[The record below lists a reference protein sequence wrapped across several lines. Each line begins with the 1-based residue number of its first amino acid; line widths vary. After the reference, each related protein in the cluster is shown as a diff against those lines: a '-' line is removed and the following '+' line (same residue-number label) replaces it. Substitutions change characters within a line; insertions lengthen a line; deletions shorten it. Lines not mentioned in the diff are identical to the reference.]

1 MGLPHQAPHLGKAGH
16 PRARLHTTARTRA
29 RTRVDADA
37 HTDTLSLI
45 EWPDLQVLAHPWMT
59 ECAKKPQV
67 DEIEEQVRPCI
78 CVCALLRSLLCIGA
92 QLSMIACIHAAWLL
106 DLPVLPF
113 AERGFMSAD
122 SQVRT
127 YLQQVKQFVSG
138 QMKKADE
145 TTLLGQ
151 MFQLKPGTDKMLMEV
166 HNS

>member
-1 MGLPHQAPHLGKAGH
+1 MYLCLCFASQSFVH
-16 PRARLHTTARTRA
+16 R
-29 RTRVDADA
+29 
-37 HTDTLSLI
+37 
-45 EWPDLQVLAHPWMT
+45 
-59 ECAKKPQV
+59 CATFHG
-67 DEIEEQVRPCI
+67 
-78 CVCALLRSLLCIGA
+78 CVHS
-92 QLSMIACIHAAWLL
+92 HAAWLL
-106 DLPVLPF
+106 DLQVLPF

>member
-1 MGLPHQAPHLGKAGH
+1 
-16 PRARLHTTARTRA
+16 
-29 RTRVDADA
+29 
-37 HTDTLSLI
+37 
-45 EWPDLQVLAHPWMT
+45 
-59 ECAKKPQV
+59 
-67 DEIEEQVRPCI
+67 
-78 CVCALLRSLLCIGA
+78 
-92 QLSMIACIHAAWLL
+92 
-106 DLPVLPF
+106 
-113 AERGFMSAD
+113 MSAA

>member
-1 MGLPHQAPHLGKAGH
+1 M
-16 PRARLHTTARTRA
+16 
-29 RTRVDADA
+29 DANA

-92 QLSMIACIHAAWLL
+92 QSAWLL